1 MELVSNG
8 WLMKLTEIIWVIYY
22 YASDMLDLHFKK
34 ETVKSTSAKILFI
47 EYRFS
52 NPGQEG
58 RYSTLDFTED
68 KHTYIQILI

>member
-1 MELVSNG
+1 MLMTLLV
-8 WLMKLTEIIWVIYY
+8 
-22 YASDMLDLHFKK
+22 LHFKK

-58 RYSTLDFTED
+58 RYSRLDFTED
-68 KHTYIQILI
+68 KRTYIQILI

>member
-1 MELVSNG
+1 
-8 WLMKLTEIIWVIYY
+8 MKLTEIIWVIYY
-22 YASDMLDLHFKK
+22 YTNDTVGPSFKK

-58 RYSTLDFTED
+58 RYSRLGFTED
-68 KHTYIQILI
+68 KKHTYIQILI